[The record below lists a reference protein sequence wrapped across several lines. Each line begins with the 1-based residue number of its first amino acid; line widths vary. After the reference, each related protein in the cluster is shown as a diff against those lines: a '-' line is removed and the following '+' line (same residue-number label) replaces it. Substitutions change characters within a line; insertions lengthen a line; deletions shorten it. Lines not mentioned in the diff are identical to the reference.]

1 MEVSGANERVFLRF
15 VVGAVLTPPGVDPF
29 ADTRIGQWGI
39 DLSRALAEA
48 WRVPGVSLLALPR
61 PPQRL
66 VQAVQTGRAA
76 QREVSAQIFASNAIR
91 TLRASYGEPAAIV
104 SAHRCVEA
112 EGGGELRV
120 SLSSPFAPRTA
131 EGFRCP
137 VYAYE
142 SVQEVGTMLETL
154 LVDCRV
160 TNVRFVPGVQADVDP
175 VTGGPLFFK
184 EAGASLPS
192 GLQ

>member
-1 MEVSGANERVFLRF
+1 M
-15 VVGAVLTPPGVDPF
+15 
-29 ADTRIGQWGI
+29 
-39 DLSRALAEA
+39 
-48 WRVPGVSLLALPR
+48 
-61 PPQRL
+61 
-66 VQAVQTGRAA
+66 
-76 QREVSAQIFASNAIR
+76 
-91 TLRASYGEPAAIV
+91 
-104 SAHRCVEA
+104 SAHRCAEA

-120 SLSSPFAPRTA
+120 SLSSPFAPKAA

-154 LVDCRV
+154 LLDCRV

-175 VTGGPLFFK
+175 VTDGPLFFK
-184 EAGASLPS
+184 EAGASVPS